1 MALYLR
7 LVAARLRGQVQYR
20 LSFLLQVSASFTSTL
35 VGLLAIVI
43 LFRAFHD
50 LAGWRV
56 AEVAL
61 LYGLVSLA
69 FGLTEL
75 FGAGFDQVTV
85 LVRTGEFDRLLIRP
99 AAPFLQVLAADLQMW
114 RLGRVAQG
122 FVALALAQH
131 WLALV
136 WTPVKTLVFLSAVT
150 STALV
155 FFTVLVIGA
164 ALCFWTVESSE
175 AQNIFTYGGTELA
188 SYPLHI
194 YDRWLRAAFLYL
206 VPLGLTSYYPT
217 LYILAKPDP
226 LGLPSVTPFL
236 APAVAATFFVAGLGV
251 WRLGLRHYQSTGS

>member
-61 LYGLVSLA
+61 LYGLVSVA

-136 WTPVKTLVFLSAVT
+136 WTPVKALVFLSAVL

-164 ALCFWTVESSE
+164 AICFWTVESSE

-217 LYILAKPDP
+217 LYILNKSDP

-236 APAVAATFFVAGLGV
+236 APLVAATFFVAGLGV